1 MSYFR
6 QKVNFTSGEVSHELY
21 ARMDND
27 RYKNG
32 CKTVKNMTVKAQG
45 PVTRRSGFEFIYDL
59 SDLSI
64 DDSVTPK
71 FVPFTFDKEHAYMII
86 FFLHTGG
93 LVRAVF
99 GTDGAM
105 VLDDDGSGDVY
116 QFEFNGTMDID
127 EMTFAQSNDILFITQ
142 PDRMPI
148 EFKRFGAADWTA
160 NEMSVTTPPYVLNT
174 SEITIKPSGTT
185 GDITLTASED
195 LFTDDF
201 IDHTLTVNG
210 GTMEI
215 TAVTSTTVAS
225 ATVSTDLEDT
235 TTTTQW
241 SSEEWGPVNGYPEYV
256 GFYEQRLLFASN
268 TARPQTTW
276 FSQSGNYYDFS
287 VSSPIVESDAIT
299 ATFDSGTQN
308 KVQWIV
314 PAASLLVGTLGDE
327 WVVSGGGSPISFS
340 TITATRNTNHG
351 GEKLPALMIGLSI
364 IFLERHGRTVEQI
377 VYDYV
382 YGTYSTSDLSVLAPH
397 LTEKYTITAWCYQ
410 QTPSGIIWSV
420 REDGALLG
428 LTFKKEHNVIGWHT
442 HDTEGEFKCCGCIP
456 GDVEDDLW
464 VLVKRWLP
472 AVATEEVYADN
483 VVFKDADGH
492 ELTEEEL
499 SALAEDEDGLTIMSD
514 YEIVQAGLAEAW
526 GPHYYVERKA
536 PEFTSDDVLDSYFLD
551 SFAVYNGDAAS
562 VISGLEHLEGLTV
575 DVLGDGMV
583 MSGYTVENG
592 QITLPI
598 SVERAVVGL
607 PYTSEVLPI
616 LPDFALSNQGTTMT
630 SPRRTDHLQIM
641 LYRSLGCK
649 IGRYDSERGEI
660 GEEEIPFRT
669 PADEVGEAVPLFQGV
684 KSVSLTNGSDRASD
698 IFIRQT
704 KPLPLTVVG
713 IIDELQVNG

>member
-6 QKVNFTSGEVSHELY
+6 QKTNFTSGEVSHDLY

-32 CKTVKNMTVKAQG
+32 CKTVKNMTVKVQG

-59 SDLSI
+59 SDLGV

-71 FVPFTFDKEHAYMII
+71 FVPFTFDREHAYMII

-105 VLDDDGSGDVY
+105 VLDDDESGDVY
-116 QFEFNGTMDID
+116 QFEFTGTMDID

-160 NEMSVTTPPYVLNT
+160 NEMSVTVPPYILNT
-174 SEITIKPSGTT
+174 SDITINPSATT
-185 GDITLTASED
+185 GSITLTASES
-195 LFTDDF
+195 LFTSDF
-201 IDHTLTVNG
+201 IGHTIKING
-210 GTMEI
+210 GTV
-215 TAVTSTTVAS
+215 TVNSVTSTTVVN

-241 SSEEWGPVNGYPEYV
+241 SSEEWGPVNGYPEFV
-256 GFYEQRLLFASN
+256 GFYEQRLVFASN
-268 TARPQTTW
+268 KARPQTTW
-276 FSQSGNYYDFS
+276 FSQSGDYYNFS

-308 KVQWIV
+308 KIQWIV

-340 TITATRNTNHG
+340 TITASRNTNHG

-397 LTEKYTITAWCYQ
+397 LTEKYTLTDWCYQ
-410 QTPSGIIWSV
+410 QTPGGIIWSV

-442 HDTEGEFKCCGCIP
+442 HDTEGDFLRCGCIP

-472 AVATEEVYADN
+472 AEV
-483 VVFKDADGH
+483 
-492 ELTEEEL
+492 E
-499 SALAEDEDGLTIMSD
+499 
-514 YEIVQAGLAEAW
+514 
-526 GPHYYVERKA
+526 PHYYVERKA
-536 PEFTSDDVLDSYFLD
+536 PEFTSDDVLDSHFLD
-551 SFAVYNGDAAS
+551 SFSVYNGDAAS
-562 VISGLEHLEGLTV
+562 VISGLEHLEGMTV

-598 SVERAVVGL
+598 AVERAVVGL

-616 LPDFALSNQGTTMT
+616 LPDFSLSNQGTTLA

-641 LYRSLGCK
+641 LYRSLGCT
-649 IGRYDSERGEI
+649 IGRYDSERGEV

-684 KSVSLTNGSDRASD
+684 KSVSLVNGSDRTSD
-698 IFIRQT
+698 VFIRQT